1 MITFVPGLGGA
12 IRKEVGGVPV
22 DYLPTIRR
30 LRTLTLHMR
39 ERRALSERLE
49 SSARTWSTHR
59 MRHFGFMS
67 LKVADRAR
75 LVLSIHG
82 INRAERKFVTNPVTR
97 LRVATA
103 VTIERYCVTNARYLV
118 QPTRYPEQFFGSEIR
133 GRIWDVGNPIADPF
147 FSIEPAPEAGRMLYM
162 GAFIPRKRV
171 LDLVEAMPQVLASV
185 PTARLRAVG
194 FAADRRYARRLRERV
209 AELGPRASRSSTVS
223 LRTRC

>member
-1 MITFVPGLGGA
+1 
-12 IRKEVGGVPV
+12 
-22 DYLPTIRR
+22 
-30 LRTLTLHMR
+30 
-39 ERRALSERLE
+39 
-49 SSARTWSTHR
+49 

-162 GAFIPRKRV
+162 GAFVPRKRV

-209 AELGPRASRSSTVS
+209 AELGLERRSHVPPRSHFGRGARRVPAHVSPSSPV
-223 LRTRC
+223 RRGNEPHGDR